1 TRPHLDLLLGR
12 RDVRRVAGNRSR
24 SDRTL
29 WYNSTVMN
37 STSDQLD
44 GLDGAV
50 PTPPVRRNAVLSRL
64 AGWCYDH
71 RRRVLLI
78 WLVALVVVSVVSGI
92 IRFNSRDRVTGGS
105 SGYTL

>member
-1 TRPHLDLLLGR
+1 
-12 RDVRRVAGNRSR
+12 
-24 SDRTL
+24 
-29 WYNSTVMN
+29 MN

-50 PTPPVRRNAVLSRL
+50 PTPPVRRNGVLSRL

-92 IRFNSRDRVTGGS
+92 IGSNYEDRFSGGNSESAQTSSPDASRRPQGTRPTSS
-105 SGYTL
+105 SGPTHR